1 MIVNSLKKF
10 LVSMGTVA
18 VLGASLV
25 IANGVDAFAAG
36 TVTLH
41 YHRDDGNYSEYTCKT
56 WDEVN
61 SQGTS
66 NTFTE
71 SDGEGTVSYEMSDG
85 ATLFSCVV
93 QDANKQPIGDAEGK
107 NLEFELGDAMAGKDI
122 DVYLESGSDKLIVKD
137 DASKESTEASES
149 EEAATTTAAEVDDT
163 QQETEVKET
172 TTTAAATTTVGTGGS
187 TINEG
192 IDIEARDEGREDS
205 YYNAG
210 VPARILFIVVIVA
223 LSAGLSYLVNAK
235 DRRIKVDDN

>member
-1 MIVNSLKKF
+1 MRVNSLKKF

-25 IANGVDAFAAG
+25 VANGVDAFAAG

>member
-41 YHRDDGNYSEYTCKT
+41 YHRDDGNYSDYTCKT

-71 SDGEGTVSYEMSDG
+71 GDGEGTVSYEMSDD

-107 NLEFELGDAMAGKDI
+107 NLEFELGDAMAGQDI
-122 DVYLESGSDKLIVKD
+122 DLYLESGSDKLTPN
-137 DASKESTEASES
+137 KESTEASES
-149 EEAATTTAAEVDDT
+149 EEAATTTAAEEDDT
-163 QQETEVKET
+163 QQETEAKET
-172 TTTAAATTTVGTGGS
+172 TTTAAASTTVGTGGS

-192 IDIEARDEGREDS
+192 IDIKARDEGREDS

-210 VPARILFIVVIVA
+210 IPARIIFIVVIVA
-223 LSAGLSYLVNAK
+223 LSAGLSYFVNAK
-235 DRRIKVDDN
+235 DRRIKVDEN

>member
-41 YHRDDGNYSEYTCKT
+41 YHRDDGNYSDYTCKT

-71 SDGEGTVSYEMSDG
+71 GDGEGTVSYEMSDD

-107 NLEFELGDAMAGKDI
+107 NLEFELGDAMAGQDI
-122 DVYLESGSDKLIVKD
+122 DLYLESGSDKLIAKD

-149 EEAATTTAAEVDDT
+149 EEAATTTAAEADDT
-163 QQETEVKET
+163 QQETEAKET
-172 TTTAAATTTVGTGGS
+172 TTTAAASTTVGTGGS

-192 IDIEARDEGREDS
+192 IDIKARDEGREDS

>member
-1 MIVNSLKKF
+1 MRVNSLKKF

-71 SDGEGTVSYEMSDG
+71 SDGEGTVSYEMSDD

-107 NLEFELGDAMAGKDI
+107 NLEFELGDAMAGQDI
-122 DVYLESGSDKLIVKD
+122 DLYLESGSDKLIAKD

-149 EEAATTTAAEVDDT
+149 EEAATTTAAEADDT
-163 QQETEVKET
+163 QQETEAKET
-172 TTTAAATTTVGTGGS
+172 TTTAAASTTVGTGGS

-192 IDIEARDEGREDS
+192 IDIKARDEGREDS

>member
-1 MIVNSLKKF
+1 MRVNSLKKF
-10 LVSMGTVA
+10 LVSMGTVS

-71 SDGEGTVSYEMSDG
+71 SDGEGTVSYEMSDD

-107 NLEFELGDAMAGKDI
+107 NLEFELGDAMAGQDI
-122 DVYLESGSDKLIVKD
+122 DLYLESGSDKLIAKD

-149 EEAATTTAAEVDDT
+149 EEAATTTAAEADDT
-163 QQETEVKET
+163 QQETEAKET
-172 TTTAAATTTVGTGGS
+172 TTTAAASTTVGTGGS

-192 IDIEARDEGREDS
+192 IDIKARDEGREDS

>member
-25 IANGVDAFAAG
+25 VANGVDAFAAG

>member
-41 YHRDDGNYSEYTCKT
+41 YHRDDGNYSDYTCKT
-56 WDEVN
+56 WDEFN

-71 SDGEGTVSYEMSDG
+71 SDGEGTVSYEMSDD

-107 NLEFELGDAMAGKDI
+107 NLEFELGDAMAGQDI
-122 DVYLESGSDKLIVKD
+122 DLYLESGSDKLTPN
-137 DASKESTEASES
+137 KESTEASES
-149 EEAATTTAAEVDDT
+149 EEAATTTATEKDDT
-163 QQETEVKET
+163 QQETEAKET
-172 TTTAAATTTVGTGGS
+172 TTTAAASTTVGTGGS

-192 IDIEARDEGREDS
+192 IDIKARDEGREDS

-210 VPARILFIVVIVA
+210 VPARIIFIVVIVA
-223 LSAGLSYLVNAK
+223 LSAGLSYFVNAK
-235 DRRIKVDDN
+235 DRRIKVDEN